1 MTPPQLEAVTI
12 DVLQQLDAVHPN
24 GMKADSLLAGLH
36 QNDKRYV
43 NEGTLASLLADL
55 ESQKLVAIKGNTAV
69 PELKR
74 FIRTVN
80 ARAWLT
86 DNGY

>member
-1 MTPPQLEAVTI
+1 MTPVQIEAVTI
-12 DVLQQLDAVHPN
+12 DVLQQLDAVHPH
-24 GMKADSLLAGLH
+24 GMKLDSLLTGLH

-43 NEGTLASLLADL
+43 TSDRLASLIADL
-55 ESQKLVAIKGNTAV
+55 MDQQFVVSKGNTAV

-74 FIRTVN
+74 YARTVQ

-86 DNGY
+86 EYGI